1 MKNNL
6 IEKEVEILEKYLT
19 NLEFNIKLTKDQL
32 KNLEEEDTIVKSLLE
47 KVLKEKK

>member
-6 IEKEVEILEKYLT
+6 TEKEVEILEKYLT
-19 NLEFNIKLTKDQL
+19 NLEFNIMLTKDEL

-47 KVLKEKK
+47 KVWKEKK

>member
-6 IEKEVEILEKYLT
+6 REKEVEILEKYLT
-19 NLEFNIKLTKDQL
+19 TLDFNIKLTKNEL
-32 KNLEEEDTIVKSLLE
+32 KNLEEEDTIVKSLFE